1 MNNAL
6 ALQIAFRYLYSKKS
20 TNAIN
25 IITGVAMIGM
35 AVGAMALILV
45 LSVFN
50 GFEGLVLSLYNQ
62 FTPDLQLTPLKGK
75 IFNLSQA
82 QLDKLRGVEGVAA
95 IATILEEK
103 AMLKY
108 QDREYIATVK
118 GIDAHYLQVNNI
130 ESTIAEGRFILN
142 DNSGIDYMVLGAGV
156 RAALSANVNDGINAI
171 SVFLPRRGKQATG
184 LLPADAFNRRFI
196 FPSGVFSIQQ
206 EYDYE
211 YTYVPISF
219 LREALKYDTEISSVE
234 IKLNN
239 AANVNAVKRAIENI
253 TGKDFK
259 LKNRY
264 EQDEALFKVMNTE
277 RIVAYGIFAFVI
289 LIISFNITGALSMI
303 VLEKSK
309 DIVVLKTMGATRQWI
324 TKIFLLEGI
333 LISMIGTLSGIALAI
348 IIGFIQ
354 IYFEPIKMNTATMVV
369 DAYPIVFKPE
379 SFVVVLLMVL
389 CIGTLASIIPALRA
403 GNSQMQLKGK

>member
-1 MNNAL
+1 MSNAL

-25 IITGVAMIGM
+25 IITAVAMIGM

-75 IFNLSQA
+75 VFNLSQQ
-82 QLDKLRGVEGVAA
+82 QLDKLRGVDGVAA
-95 IATILEEK
+95 MATILEEK

-118 GIDAHYLQVNNI
+118 GIDADYLKVNNI
-130 ESTIAEGRFILN
+130 KATVVDGRFLLN
-142 DNSGIDYMVLGAGV
+142 DDSGIDYMVLGAGV
-156 RAALSANVNDGINAI
+156 RAALGANVNDGINAI
-171 SVFLPRRGKQATG
+171 SVFLPRRGKQARG
-184 LLPADAFNRRFI
+184 LLPTDAFNRRFV
-196 FPSGVFSIQQ
+196 FASGVFSIQQ

-219 LREALKYDTEISSVE
+219 LREALKYDDEISSVAF
-234 IKLNN
+234 KLNADAN
-239 AANVNAVKRAIENI
+239 ANQVKQAIEVI
-253 TGKDFK
+253 VGKNFI

-289 LIISFNITGALSMI
+289 LIIAFNITGALSMI
-303 VLEKSK
+303 VLEKAK
-309 DIVVLKTMGATRQWI
+309 DIAVLKTMGATRQWI
-324 TKIFLLEGI
+324 TSIFLLEGI

-348 IIGFIQ
+348 IIGYIQ

-369 DAYPIVFKPE
+369 DAYPIVFKAE

>member
-1 MNNAL
+1 MSNAL

-25 IITGVAMIGM
+25 IITAVAMIGM

-75 IFNLSQA
+75 VFNLSQQ
-82 QLDKLRGVEGVAA
+82 QLDKLRGVDGVAA
-95 IATILEEK
+95 MATILEEK

-118 GIDAHYLQVNNI
+118 GIDADYLKVNNI
-130 ESTIAEGRFILN
+130 KATVVDGRFLLN
-142 DNSGIDYMVLGAGV
+142 DDSGIDYMVLGAGV
-156 RAALSANVNDGINAI
+156 RAALGANVNDGINAI
-171 SVFLPRRGKQATG
+171 SVFLPRRGKQARG
-184 LLPADAFNRRFI
+184 LLPTDAFNRRFV
-196 FPSGVFSIQQ
+196 FASGVFSIQQ

-219 LREALKYDTEISSVE
+219 LREALKYDDEISSVAF
-234 IKLNN
+234 KLNADAN
-239 AANVNAVKRAIENI
+239 ANQVKQAIEVI
-253 TGKDFK
+253 VGKKFI

-289 LIISFNITGALSMI
+289 LIIAFNITGALSMI
-303 VLEKSK
+303 VLEKAK
-309 DIVVLKTMGATRQWI
+309 DIAVLKTMGATRQWI
-324 TKIFLLEGI
+324 TSIFLLEGI

-348 IIGFIQ
+348 IIGYIQ

-369 DAYPIVFKPE
+369 DAYPIVFKAE

>member
-25 IITGVAMIGM
+25 IITAVAMIGM

-75 IFNLSQA
+75 VFNLSQE
-82 QLDKLRGVEGVAA
+82 QLDKLRGVDGVVA

-118 GIDAHYLQVNNI
+118 GIDDHYLQVNNI
-130 ESTIAEGRFILN
+130 ETTVAEGKFMLN
-142 DNSGIDYMVLGAGV
+142 DDSGIDYMVLGAGV
-156 RAALSANVNDGINAI
+156 RAALGANVNDGINAI
-171 SVFLPRRGKQATG
+171 SVFLPRRGKQAIG
-184 LLPADAFNRRFI
+184 LVPTDAFNRRFV
-196 FPSGVFSIQQ
+196 FASGVFSIQQ

-211 YTYVPISF
+211 YTYVPINF
-219 LREALKYDTEISSVE
+219 LREALKYDDEISSVE
-234 IKLNN
+234 FKLNN
-239 AANVNAVKRAIENI
+239 KANVNEVKQAIA
-253 TGKDFK
+253 TLMGKDYK
-259 LKNRY
+259 LKDRY

-289 LIISFNITGALSMI
+289 LIIAFNITGALSMI
-303 VLEKSK
+303 VLEKAK
-309 DIVVLKTMGATRQWI
+309 DIAVLKTMGATRQWI
-324 TKIFLLEGI
+324 TAIFLLEGI
-333 LISMIGTLSGIALAI
+333 LISMIGTLSGIAVAV
-348 IIGFIQ
+348 IIGYIQ

-369 DAYPIVFKPE
+369 DAYPIVFKAE

>member
-1 MNNAL
+1 MSNAL

-25 IITGVAMIGM
+25 IITAVAMIGM

-62 FTPDLQLTPLKGK
+62 FTPDLQLTPLHGK
-75 IFNLSQA
+75 VFNLSQQ
-82 QLDKLRGVEGVAA
+82 QLDKLRGVDGVAA
-95 IATILEEK
+95 MATILEEK

-118 GIDAHYLQVNNI
+118 GIDADYLKVNNI
-130 ESTIAEGRFILN
+130 KATVVDGRFLLN
-142 DNSGIDYMVLGAGV
+142 DDSGIDYMVLGAGV
-156 RAALSANVNDGINAI
+156 RAALGANVNDGINAI
-171 SVFLPRRGKQATG
+171 SVFLPRRGKQARG
-184 LLPADAFNRRFI
+184 LLPTDAFNRRFV
-196 FPSGVFSIQQ
+196 FASGVFSIQQ

-219 LREALKYDTEISSVE
+219 LREALKYDDEISSVAF
-234 IKLNN
+234 KLNADAN
-239 AANVNAVKRAIENI
+239 ANQVKQAIEVI
-253 TGKDFK
+253 VGKKFI

-289 LIISFNITGALSMI
+289 LIIAFNITGALSMI
-303 VLEKSK
+303 VLEKAK
-309 DIVVLKTMGATRQWI
+309 DIAVLKTMGATRQWI
-324 TKIFLLEGI
+324 TSIFLLEGI

-348 IIGFIQ
+348 IIGYIQ

-369 DAYPIVFKPE
+369 DAYPIVFKAE